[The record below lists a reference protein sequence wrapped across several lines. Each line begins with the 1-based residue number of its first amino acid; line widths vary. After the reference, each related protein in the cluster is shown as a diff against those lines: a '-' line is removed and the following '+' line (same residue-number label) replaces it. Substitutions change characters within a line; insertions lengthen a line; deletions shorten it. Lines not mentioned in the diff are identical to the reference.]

1 MKFRKHF
8 QRDLSMAIAF
18 LKNDEETLQSQADS
32 NGITRERV
40 RQVVNRMLRMAGM
53 PKSAGDKTYKLR
65 KLKGDPEAIASI
77 RSLIPL

>member
-1 MKFRKHF
+1 MT
-8 QRDLSMAIAF
+8 LAF

-40 RQVVNRMLRMAGM
+40 RQVVNRLLRMSGM
-53 PKSAGDKTYKLR
+53 PKPEGGKTYSLR

>member
-1 MKFRKHF
+1 
-8 QRDLSMAIAF
+8 MAIAF
-18 LKNDEETLQSQADS
+18 LKDEETLQSQADS

-65 KLKGDPEAIASI
+65 NLKGDPEAIASI